1 MGLGDGKVVVVE
13 PGVAVRV
20 ATEVA
25 VLGGVGVLVGNAVD
39 VLVAVGEGMAVAEP
53 GFRGMTFVPAGRLA
67 KSFAAY
73 IDEAIPAANAFCAAA
88 ELSMT

>member
-1 MGLGDGKVVVVE
+1 MVLVA

-25 VLGGVGVLVGNAVD
+25 VLVGVGVLVDNAVD
-39 VLVAVGEGMAVAEP
+39 VAVGEGMAVAVAEP

-67 KSFAAY
+67 KSFAEY
-73 IDEAIPAANAFCAAA
+73 IDEAIPAANAVCAAV